1 MLIKGRREEN
11 TLTNSEYLPNDMIQL
26 HQQRISANMLMTSVI
41 DLWDKVTCTSRHSP
55 SLSAIYL
62 SLASSHYS

>member
-41 DLWDKVTCTSRHSP
+41 DLWDKVTCTSHYSP
-55 SLSAIYL
+55 SLAAIYL